1 MKRHSVAGVGRA
13 EHAYVTVARSVLVRP
28 RLDAPSTSNQS
39 CQLSVPSSP
48 SSQLMESDLT
58 SSPLGSVP
66 DRSSTPLPPID
77 QPPPTGDASF
87 GLDPSA
93 DVEHHVEGH
102 RWLPSMQLSARHIEM
117 PKQSRSRTASRR
129 SRPRHRDAEKDDV
142 DSLPPSDDESTG
154 SSASSSSS
162 THRRRRR
169 PPPPPSSSSRPR
181 PPTGSLTLSI
191 FTPGISPRRRLSLFA
206 SSIVV
211 NVCMPFVNGIMVG
224 TGEIVARAVVVPVLI
239 GAWALIRQQS
249 GNKGGLQA

>member
-1 MKRHSVAGVGRA
+1 MESSCLRNR
-13 EHAYVTVARSVLVRP
+13 RP
-28 RLDAPSTSNQS
+28 LGPPSTRRPSTSNPV
-39 CQLSVPSSP
+39 QLSILASSP
-48 SSQLMESDLT
+48 SSELMESDLT
-58 SSPLGSVP
+58 SPSLGSVP
-66 DRSSTPLPPID
+66 DRSNTPLPS
-77 QPPPTGDASF
+77 QLPPTGDASF

-102 RWLPSMQLSARHIEM
+102 RWLPSMQLSARHVEM
-117 PKQSRSRTASRR
+117 PKPTRSKTSSRR
-129 SRPRHRDAEKDDV
+129 SRPRRRDVEKDDV

-154 SSASSSSS
+154 SSASCSSS

-169 PPPPPSSSSRPR
+169 PAPPPSSRPR

-239 GAWALIRQQS
+239 GAWALVRQQS
-249 GNKGGLQA
+249 SNNKSALQG

>member
-1 MKRHSVAGVGRA
+1 
-13 EHAYVTVARSVLVRP
+13 
-28 RLDAPSTSNQS
+28 
-39 CQLSVPSSP
+39 
-48 SSQLMESDLT
+48 MESDLT
-58 SSPLGSVP
+58 SPSLGSVP
-66 DRSSTPLPPID
+66 DRSSTPLPPVD
-77 QPPPTGDASF
+77 RPPPTGDASF

-102 RWLPSMQLSARHIEM
+102 RWLPSMQLSARHVEM
-117 PKQSRSRTASRR
+117 PKQSRSRISSRR
-129 SRPRHRDAEKDDV
+129 SRPRRHDAEKDDV
-142 DSLPPSDDESTG
+142 DSLPPSDDESTTG
-154 SSASSSSS
+154 SSASASSS
-162 THRRRRR
+162 THRRRR
-169 PPPPPSSSSRPR
+169 PPPPPSSRPR

-249 GNKGGLQA
+249 GNKGALQA